1 MLMPLRK
8 TTFSSR
14 ISAEF
19 KLPLG
24 ARRLQGRG
32 VKRGDLGCHFVSGW
46 KEGAPVKGAK
56 APQRNLSGIVM
67 SRQLLS
73 DKIHSFHSRT
83 YGLLVTIVSLMLNW
97 RQCLISSEWV
107 KRGRCFEPSKPHVV
121 SQGSSKHKECLL
133 WLWCAVS
140 GLKRENEEKRVRS
153 GAGPYTHGL
162 DRGLQWLRLKQG
174 VTGTKERVREN
185 KSERKRE
192 RLHTNTTHTRRA

>member
-1 MLMPLRK
+1 MLVPLRK
-8 TTFSSR
+8 TTFFPP
-14 ISAEF
+14 SAVSVEF

-24 ARRLQGRG
+24 ARPLQSRG
-32 VKRGDLGCHFVSGW
+32 EEGVLVCHFVSAW

-97 RQCLISSEWV
+97 RRCLISSEWV
-107 KRGRCFEPSKPHVV
+107 KRGRCFEPSKPHVE
-121 SQGSSKHKECLL
+121 SQGSSKHKECLF

-140 GLKRENEEKRVRS
+140 GLERGEKRVRNEV
-153 GAGPYTHGL
+153 GPYTHGL
-162 DRGLQWLRLKQG
+162 DRGLQWLWLKQG
-174 VTGTKERVREN
+174 VSGTKERAGEN
-185 KSERKRE
+185 GTERKRE